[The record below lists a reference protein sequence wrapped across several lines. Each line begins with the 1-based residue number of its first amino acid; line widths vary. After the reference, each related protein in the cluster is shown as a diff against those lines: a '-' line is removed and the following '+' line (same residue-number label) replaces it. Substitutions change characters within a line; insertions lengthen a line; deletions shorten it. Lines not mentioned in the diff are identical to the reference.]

1 MRAKKSEARMKCAIY
16 ARVSTEDQHCEMQLT
31 ELRAFAGR
39 MGWGEPL
46 EYVERA
52 SSTKRRPVFEG
63 LMADA
68 RLRKFDAVLVWRI
81 DRIARSMKQFV
92 DTVLT
97 LDGAGVRF
105 LAPAQN
111 IDTDAKNPTSR
122 FLMHILAAV
131 AELERS
137 MIVERVNA
145 GVAEYRRAYDAG
157 TIGKTRHSR
166 SGKDLAV
173 GRPRKIF
180 RRDQVREMRAKGW
193 SWRRI
198 ARKLKVPFSTVRRAV

>member
-1 MRAKKSEARMKCAIY
+1 MRCAIY

-31 ELRAFAGR
+31 ELRAFAAR
-39 MGWGEPL
+39 MGWGEPV
-46 EYVERA
+46 EYIEKA
-52 SSTKRRPVFEG
+52 SSAKRRPIFDG
-63 LMADA
+63 LMGDA
-68 RLRKFDAVLVWRI
+68 RLRKFDVVLVWRI

-105 LAPAQN
+105 LVPAQN

-131 AELERS
+131 AELERN

-145 GVAEYRRAYDAG
+145 GLQEYKRAYEGGAIG
-157 TIGKTRHSR
+157 TQRHSR

-173 GRPRKIF
+173 GRPRRIF
-180 RRDQVREMRAKGW
+180 RRDQVRDLRAKGW

-198 ARKLKVPFSTVRRAV
+198 ADRLRIPFSTVRRAI

>member
-1 MRAKKSEARMKCAIY
+1 MRRNKSEARMRCAIY

-39 MGWGEPL
+39 MGWAEPI

-52 SSTKRRPVFEG
+52 SSVKRRPIFDG

-68 RLRKFDAVLVWRI
+68 RLRQFDVVLVWRI

-105 LAPAQN
+105 LSPAQN

-131 AELERS
+131 AELERN
-137 MIVERVNA
+137 MIVDRVNA
-145 GVAEYRRAYDAG
+145 GLQEYKRAYAG
-157 TIGKTRHSR
+157 GSVGTQRHSR

-173 GRPRKIF
+173 GRPRKVF
-180 RRDQVREMRAKGW
+180 RRDQVRDLRAKGW

-198 ARKLKVPFSTVRRAV
+198 ADRLRIPFSTVRRAI